1 MMWCCDEG
9 TTLLELSRAA
19 AAAGRD
25 ADAHELCARAVAAGS
40 YEATLPT

>member
-25 ADAHELCARAVAAGS
+25 AEAQELRARAVAAGS
-40 YEATLPT
+40 REATLPA